1 VSPVRRSVPAGTCSQ
16 RALRL
21 ARRRRLERPLPRGIA
36 KFSKRIPLCVFGELG
51 GVRVDDAANETNE
64 EDAFAAR
71 DLDARVLHVTRV
83 CKRAATTGMQSPSTG
98 LELLLVLARHGPHLG
113 RRHLVSARAGRE
125 TGRAH
130 VRGLVVEAR
139 AAALE
144 GRWLVQENVER
155 EGRTIRVAFEL
166 RLLTCNQWQSVAVSG
181 SQWQSVAISVQNTP
195 PALAIRERSS
205 PVCSPSMRHEYL
217 TKKQSISS
225 RCSGSTG
232 GGR

>member
-1 VSPVRRSVPAGTCSQ
+1 M
-16 RALRL
+16 
-21 ARRRRLERPLPRGIA
+21 
-36 KFSKRIPLCVFGELG
+36 
-51 GVRVDDAANETNE
+51 
-64 EDAFAAR
+64 
-71 DLDARVLHVTRV
+71 LHVTRV

-125 TGRAH
+125 TGRAL

-166 RLLTCNQWQSVAVSG
+166 RLLTCSQWQSVANQWQSVA
-181 SQWQSVAISVQNTP
+181 
-195 PALAIRERSS
+195 IRGNQCAHHAQHWPSEWRSS
-205 PVCSPSMRHEYL
+205 PVCSPAVSGNRW
-217 TKKQSISS
+217 QSLAISVPITPNTGHQ
-225 RCSGSTG
+225 SGVRAPSAH
-232 GGR
+232 RR